1 MTSYRDRHLAG
12 LYVATNGGAEPK
24 AEVEAEENGPLP
36 RTHAE
41 LDELASERGHEW
53 SGEDLTVAEKRAELG

>member
-12 LYVATNGGAEPK
+12 LYVATNGEAEAEP
-24 AEVEAEENGPLP
+24 EAEEPTSPLP

-41 LDELASERGHEW
+41 LDELAAERGHEW

>member
-12 LYVATNGGAEPK
+12 LYEANGGGTEAV
-24 AEVEAEENGPLP
+24 VEAEENGPLP

-41 LDELASERGHEW
+41 LDDLASERGVEW
-53 SGEDLTVAEKRAELG
+53 SGDDLTVAEKRAELG

>member
-12 LYVATNGGAEPK
+12 LYAGGTVEAEPE
-24 AEVEAEENGPLP
+24 AEVEENGPLP

-41 LDELASERGHEW
+41 LDELAEERGHEW